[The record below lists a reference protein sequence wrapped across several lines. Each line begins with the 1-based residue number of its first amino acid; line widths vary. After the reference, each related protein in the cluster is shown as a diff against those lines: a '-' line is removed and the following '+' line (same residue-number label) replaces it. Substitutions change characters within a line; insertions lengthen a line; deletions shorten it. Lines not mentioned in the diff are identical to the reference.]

1 MSEQKPK
8 YHSNCQQRLL
18 RVIVALAGNE
28 FDGLPPGVVAK
39 VSGGTAGSATRDL
52 ANLIQAGMAEEMDN
66 GNYRLGPKLIQIAMA
81 FMRHRDQIA
90 RRVDE
95 MNQRYTRTPN

>member
-1 MSEQKPK
+1 MSEKETD
-8 YHSNCQQRLL
+8 YTCIAQQRLL
-18 RVIVALAGNE
+18 QVIFTLTGNE

-39 VSGGTAGSATRDL
+39 AVNTTASTATHDL
-52 ANLIQAGMAEEMDN
+52 MNLVYVGLAEKMDN
-66 GNYRLGPKLIQIAMA
+66 GNYRLGPKLIQIALA

-95 MNQRYTRTPN
+95 MNQRYTREPN